1 MKLDLARNK
10 FNKHI
15 NGLVCYQIFLAL
27 GTIFIFFTELCD
39 YLSEINLGPD
49 RVLWFYGFAVIS
61 LPLYFS
67 ISSRLKYLSYPLIIW
82 CCIYLAIGCLTIVL
96 VGVDVHSESP
106 MQPLRDRIRD
116 VLFLLLML
124 VIFSK
129 YSIVQLW
136 TKRTILL
143 VTFFNGFI
151 NFYQF
156 FNPSAFPV
164 QSSFTVESE
173 ESLLDASGRAFGFY
187 GQPNSAGFALILCI
201 ILSVDLIKPKYRF
214 LFVLIGGLGILPT
227 LTRGAMICWF
237 FTLITL
243 IITKIIPR
251 SQGPYIGL
259 SLITI
264 LLILGLQLN
273 NLSSLTS
280 SDGLPLLTQDIQDR
294 IEWIVNPFSEKS
306 KNIDNNS
313 RGFLVQQAW
322 QKFAEK
328 PFLGNG
334 IGSTKTQFSV
344 DLAQDTHNMYLKFM
358 VEHGFLGVFI
368 YPLLILATIWKA
380 KGETKKI
387 SIVFATN
394 LIVWG
399 FFNHTV
405 IRDFSN
411 LVAFGLMACMAK
423 QSQLEQTSESLKIG
437 EAGAVRRK

>member
-1 MKLDLARNK
+1 MTLNSAQNK
-10 FNKHI
+10 FKEQGNK
-15 NGLVCYQIFLAL
+15 LVSYQIFLAL
-27 GTIFIFFTELCD
+27 STIFIFF
-39 YLSEINLGPD
+39 SEICFYLYDIKLGPPP
-49 RVLWFYGFAVIS
+49 VLYFYGFAVLA

-67 ISSRLKYLSYPLIIW
+67 ISSRIKYLPYSIVIW
-82 CCIYLAIGCLTIVL
+82 CCIYLSIACLTVVL
-96 VGVDVHSESP
+96 VGVDWYIESP

-136 TKRTILL
+136 TKRAILL
-143 VTFFNGFI
+143 LTFFNVFI

-164 QSSFTVESE
+164 KYE
-173 ESLLDASGRAFGFY
+173 ESSLYGLYGSERAVGFY
-187 GQPNSAGFALILCI
+187 GNANSTGFALILCI

-227 LTRGAMICWF
+227 FTRGAMICWLL
-237 FTLITL
+237 TVITL

-251 SQGPYIGL
+251 SQVPYIGL

-264 LLILGLQLN
+264 LLILGLQSN
-273 NLSSLTS
+273 NLSSLRG
-280 SDGLPLLTQDIQDR
+280 SDGSLLLNQDMQDR
-294 IEWIVNPFSEKS
+294 IEWIVNPFSSKS

-313 RGFLVQQAW
+313 REFLVQQSW

-334 IGSTKTQFSV
+334 LDSTKTQFSV
-344 DLAQDTHNMYLKFM
+344 GLAQDTHNIYLKLI

-380 KGETKKI
+380 QGETKKI
-387 SIVFATN
+387 GIVFAIN
-394 LIVWG
+394 LLVWG
-399 FFNHTV
+399 LFNHNI
-405 IRDFSN
+405 IRDFSS
-411 LVAFGLMACMAK
+411 LVAFGLMASMTR
-423 QSQLEQTSESLKIG
+423 QSQLNQKDS
-437 EAGAVRRK
+437 V